1 MENKQ
6 TINEKCWYKE
16 VCLYRKCTGC
26 LRFLE
31 MNYLIEHSGIPKIKH
46 LPPILH
52 PSNDKDKVLFKKLAK
67 AKNNILTTVNN
78 GENIYITSSN
88 TGNGKTSWAIKIL
101 LKYFDEIWAGNGLKT
116 RGLFVHVPTLLME
129 LKDFNNP
136 LTKEYK
142 ELLKNC
148 DLVVWDDIASTD
160 LSGYDYSQ
168 LMIFIDYRI
177 LAEKSNIYTGNIT
190 DKKDL
195 EQSVGTRLASRI
207 YNRCTVFE
215 ITGEDER
222 YNG

>member
-1 MENKQ
+1 MAKEPS
-6 TINEKCWYKE
+6 INEKCWYKD
-16 VCLYRKCTGC
+16 VCQYLKCTGC
-26 LRFLE
+26 LRYLE

-46 LPPILH
+46 LPPILT
-52 PSNDKDKVLFKKLAK
+52 PSNNHDVQIFKKLSK
-67 AKNNILTTVNN
+67 AKNNIVTSVNN
-78 GENIYITSSN
+78 GENIYITSSI

-101 LKYFDEIWAGNGLKT
+101 LKYFDEIWAGNGLRT

-136 LTKEYK
+136 ISKEYK

-168 LMIFIDYRI
+168 LMTFIDYRT
-177 LAEKSNIYTGNIT
+177 LAEKSNIYTGNIVA
-190 DKKDL
+190 KRDL
-195 EQSVGTRLASRI
+195 EDALGTRLASRI
-207 YNRCTVFE
+207 FNNCQVFE

-222 YNG
+222 